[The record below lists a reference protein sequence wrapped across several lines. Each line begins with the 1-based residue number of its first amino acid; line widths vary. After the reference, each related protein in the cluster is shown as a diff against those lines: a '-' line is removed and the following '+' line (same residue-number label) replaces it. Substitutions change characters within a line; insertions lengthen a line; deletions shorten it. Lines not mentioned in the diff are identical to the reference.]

1 MWWMFLNEGF
11 LLDCLEIF
19 ELNNLLDLL
28 SLFCLEGDLFLMS
41 LGAELST
48 LI

>member
-11 LLDCLEIF
+11 LLDCLEIL
-19 ELNNLLDLL
+19 ELNSLLDLI
-28 SLFCLEGDLFLMS
+28 SLFYFKGDLFLMS